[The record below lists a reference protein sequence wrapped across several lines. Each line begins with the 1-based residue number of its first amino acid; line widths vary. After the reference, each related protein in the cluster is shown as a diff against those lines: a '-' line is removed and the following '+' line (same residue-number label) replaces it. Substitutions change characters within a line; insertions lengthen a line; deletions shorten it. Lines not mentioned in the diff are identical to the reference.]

1 MCYLNTYCKVHFV
14 RIPVGKESR
23 NMKEKEQLNLNRM
36 IPKAGAAIVTVTVF
50 LFAVFLIINFSMGS
64 YFVCLILPIGF
75 IMMTAGLYNE
85 CEGDRKVAANIGL
98 ILAAVYAAFI
108 MLVYFSQLTTVK
120 NEQLN
125 EQAAKLLE
133 FGKFGL
139 IFNYDLLG
147 YGVMA
152 LSTFFTGL
160 SMKPDNKTDKW
171 LKALLMIHGVFFF
184 SCTFMPITGMFA
196 KISSGGDGIGGR
208 LALVAWCVYFL
219 PVGILSFLHFRKR

>member
-1 MCYLNTYCKVHFV
+1 MDLNNGVSKV
-14 RIPVGKESR
+14 GS
-23 NMKEKEQLNLNRM
+23 
-36 IPKAGAAIVTVTVF
+36 AIVTVTVF
-50 LFAVFLIINFSMGS
+50 LFVLFLIINIPMGY

-75 IMMTAGLYNE
+75 IMMTAGLQNE
-85 CEGDRKVAANIGL
+85 CESDRKVAANIGL
-98 ILAAVYAAFI
+98 LLAAVYSTFI
-108 MLVYFSQLTTVK
+108 MLVYFTQLTTVN

-125 EQAAKLLE
+125 EQATNLLE

-139 IFNYDLLG
+139 IFNFDLLG

-160 SMKPDNKTDKW
+160 SMKPKNKKDKW
-171 LKALLMIHGVFFF
+171 LKALMMIHGLFYF

-196 KISSGGDGIGGR
+196 KMSSNGDGIGGR

-219 PVGILSFLHFRKR
+219 PIGILSFLHFGSRKN

>member
-1 MCYLNTYCKVHFV
+1 MISKV
-14 RIPVGKESR
+14 GS
-23 NMKEKEQLNLNRM
+23 
-36 IPKAGAAIVTVTVF
+36 AIVTVTVF

-75 IMMTAGLYNE
+75 IMMTAGLHNE
-85 CEGDRKVAANIGL
+85 CENDRKVAANTGL
-98 ILAAVYAAFI
+98 ILASVYATFI
-108 MLVYFSQLTTVK
+108 MLVYYSQLTTVN

-133 FGKFGL
+133 FNKYGL

-171 LKALLMIHGVFFF
+171 LKALLMIHGIFYF
-184 SCTFMPITGMFA
+184 SCTFMPMTGMFA
-196 KISSGGDGIGGR
+196 KMSSGGDGIGGR
-208 LALVAWCVYFL
+208 LALVAWCVFFL
-219 PVGILSFLHFRKR
+219 PIGILSFLHFKKR

>member
-1 MCYLNTYCKVHFV
+1 MTA
-14 RIPVGKESR
+14 
-23 NMKEKEQLNLNRM
+23 
-36 IPKAGAAIVTVTVF
+36 KAGSAIVTVTVF

-75 IMMTAGLYNE
+75 IMMTASLHNE
-85 CEGDRKVAANIGL
+85 CEDDREVAANSGL
-98 ILAAVYAAFI
+98 ILAAVYGTVI
-108 MLVYFSQLTTVK
+108 MRVYFTQLTTVN

-160 SMKPDNKTDKW
+160 SMKPKNKTDQW
-171 LKALLMIHGVFFF
+171 LRALLMIHGVFYF
-184 SCTFMPITGMFA
+184 SCTFMPMTGMFA
-196 KISSGGDGIGGR
+196 KMSSGGDGIGGR

-219 PVGILSFLHFRKR
+219 PIGILSFLHFHLRKR